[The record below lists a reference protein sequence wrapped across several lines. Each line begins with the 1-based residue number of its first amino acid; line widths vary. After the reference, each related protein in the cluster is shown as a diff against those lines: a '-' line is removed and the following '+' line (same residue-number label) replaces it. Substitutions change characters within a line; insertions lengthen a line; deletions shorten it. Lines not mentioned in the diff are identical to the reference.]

1 MSIEAEDVLA
11 LLPSAFEGAKVLA
24 GLISPRAAEGVSL
37 GQDITAFIIDAESKG
52 LSETA
57 IIQGVNDLVVQLDKR
72 FKFGA

>member
-1 MSIEAEDVLA
+1 MSVEAKDVLA
-11 LLPSAFEGAKVLA
+11 LLPSAFEGAKMLA
-24 GLISPRAAEGVSL
+24 SLVSMRAAEGVSL
-37 GQDITAFIIDAESKG
+37 GQDITAFIIDAEARG